1 MFIPDT
7 SNAYLFVPPTSLPP
21 FGSYATREE
30 ALRSRASLVEAF
42 QGNPRLFVLT
52 DIGNEPDDQM
62 SLTRLLLYSNEI
74 DLEGLVAT
82 TSCWQRDK
90 VSPEII
96 EKVLSNYARIRSS
109 LLKHAEGFPTFDHLS
124 ALVKSGQPTYG
135 LSAVGNEKR
144 TPGTRL
150 LIDAADRHDPRPLYV
165 SIWGEPNTLTQA
177 LFHSEK
183 PGHLKRCSNSSPSF
197 VSMRSLIRMTPGRGC
212 AASFVTSSI
221 S

>member
-1 MFIPDT
+1 MFTPDT

-21 FGSYATREE
+21 FGSCATREE

-52 DIGNEPDDQM
+52 DIGNEPDNQM

-96 EKVLSNYARIRSS
+96 EKVLSNFGRIRSN
-109 LLKHAEGFPTFDHLS
+109 LLKHADGFPTLDHLL
-124 ALVKSGQPTYG
+124 ALVKAGQMAYG
-135 LSAVGNEKR
+135 MAAVGKNKL
-144 TPGTRL
+144 TPGAEL
-150 LIDAADRHDPRPLYV
+150 LIEAADRNDPRPLYV
-165 SIWGEPNTLTQA
+165 SIWGGPNTLAQA
-177 LFHSEK
+177 LFHVRET
-183 PGHLKRCSNSSPSF
+183 RPSDEAKTF
-197 VSMRSLIRMTPGRGC
+197 L
-212 AASFVTSSI
+212 AKL
-221 S
+221 